1 MSQFVRLNVNALD
14 EVEPALFNLAINNMI
29 VSGHGKFTLDATKKN
44 IHVAEAIGDRKS
56 DEVDCVLMEDG
67 NETTIGFKFGVGEN
81 KNLQIRGDFWRT
93 GFQEKSFTDLVA
105 QNYTATKIHVNEI
118 NNSKR
123 LINRS
128 VRADG
133 AIVLR
138 YAM

>member
-1 MSQFVRLNVNALD
+1 MSQFVRLNVNVLD
-14 EVEPALFNLAINNMI
+14 EVEPALFNLAINNM
-29 VSGHGKFTLDATKKN
+29 VVTGHGKFTLDTNQKS
-44 IHVAEAIGDRKS
+44 IHVAEALGERTS
-56 DEVDCVLMEDG
+56 DEVDCVLVEDG
-67 NETTIGFKFGVGEN
+67 NETTIGFKFGIGEN

-93 GFQEKSFTDLVA
+93 GFQEKSFADLIA
-105 QNYTATKIHVNEI
+105 QNYAATKIHVNEI